1 MELNKPVLNMKLENS
16 DLVYND
22 TKYKHLHKFS
32 KKNETRKVK
41 SRTVDKNKK
50 NFVVSNTAFK
60 LCNEQMGHLD
70 DEYNKF
76 SNTEEMNFA
85 MQYY

>member
-41 SRTVDKNKK
+41 SRTVDKNKE
-50 NFVVSNTAFK
+50 N
-60 LCNEQMGHLD
+60 CREQ
-70 DEYNKF
+70 Y
-76 SNTEEMNFA
+76 SI
-85 MQYY
+85 

>member
-1 MELNKPVLNMKLENS
+1 MKLENS

-22 TKYKHLHKFS
+22 TKYKHLTSFS

-50 NFVVSNTAFK
+50 N
-60 LCNEQMGHLD
+60 CREQ
-70 DEYNKF
+70 Y
-76 SNTEEMNFA
+76 SI
-85 MQYY
+85 